1 MALNPFLQHH
11 RGCRRSD
18 GLRKSSAQDLWQRM
32 CSEQSAKDWA
42 QKQGCVSIFLE
53 RVRNCWV
60 LCTWLYSQQKNTT
73 HRYTLRPQSEWE
85 ASPAP
90 SVTLCLP
97 AFNCFCG
104 KKRLRAVSL
113 LPGPRERHLCHSH
126 TSITCLPFTPKPPEQ
141 VPAFPENPLAK
152 AKAHRQGLNEVF
164 FKGDIFNHCT
174 YLLIF
179 QIKTFKYLRNEGC

>member
-1 MALNPFLQHH
+1 MASGRAVPRTCD
-11 RGCRRSD
+11 RGCAVSSLLRTEHRNKDVSPFSWK
-18 GLRKSSAQDLWQRM
+18 GLGIAGFCVPDSILSRKTQHTDTPEATEWVRGITCTFCHSLLTCIQLLLW
-32 CSEQSAKDWA
+32 
-42 QKQGCVSIFLE
+42 
-53 RVRNCWV
+53 
-60 LCTWLYSQQKNTT
+60 
-73 HRYTLRPQSEWE
+73 
-85 ASPAP
+85 
-90 SVTLCLP
+90 
-97 AFNCFCG
+97 

-152 AKAHRQGLNEVF
+152 AKPHRQGLNEVF

>member
-32 CSEQSAKDWA
+32 CSEQSAEDWA

-53 RVRNCWV
+53 RVRNCWF

-104 KKRLRAVSL
+104 KKGSGLCPSSQGPGKDISVTATPVLPVSL
-113 LPGPRERHLCHSH
+113 SLQNHLSRFQHSQKIH
-126 TSITCLPFTPKPPEQ
+126 WQKQSLIDRAWTKYFLKEISLITVL
-141 VPAFPENPLAK
+141 
-152 AKAHRQGLNEVF
+152 
-164 FKGDIFNHCT
+164 
-174 YLLIF
+174 
-179 QIKTFKYLRNEGC
+179 TF